1 MIENLKTTLL
11 LVAFMLFCM
20 VTQAQNVT
28 VQGTVTDSQDEPIIG
43 ATLRVK
49 KSKAGAV
56 TDLDGKFKLE
66 NVRQGSEIEVSSIG
80 FVSQTVKASAQ
91 TMTIKLTEDKKL
103 LDEVVVVGY
112 GTLKKG
118 NMSGAVSS
126 IKVDELPTAGSSS
139 LGEMLRGRASG
150 ANITSSSAAPGGGIN
165 SSGLPIAYTGNQSA
179 KALVILRF
187 SLLFFRSSLKLR
199 K

>member
-49 KSKAGAV
+49 NSKAGAV

-112 GTLKKG
+112 GTLKTQLSQV
-118 NMSGAVSS
+118 NFPRSNSAYSCTNIACRCEFPQMASR
-126 IKVDELPTAGSSS
+126 ISS
-139 LGEMLRGRASG
+139 L
-150 ANITSSSAAPGGGIN
+150 
-165 SSGLPIAYTGNQSA
+165 
-179 KALVILRF
+179 
-187 SLLFFRSSLKLR
+187 
-199 K
+199 